1 MRIDEL
7 LSITGGKLIGEY
19 KDISLKNFILDSR
32 KLKKEDC
39 FIALKGKKYDASNFI
54 NDKIKCDVI
63 ITEKYIKL
71 KNKIIIQ
78 VNSTYEILEKLIK
91 YYRDKYNIN
100 VIAITGSN
108 GKTTTKEILYKIL
121 SNKYKVLK
129 NEGNKNNIIGVFET
143 IKNLDDSYDVAIF
156 EVGMNHKG
164 EIKKISDLI
173 KPDIAIITNIGSA
186 HIGNLG
192 SKKNI
197 FKAKMEITSSLKDL
211 LIVNGDSKYLDKTK
225 SYKCGINYN
234 NDLIAYD
241 INLYEKYMIFKIYLD
256 KNYEIKY
263 NNPVKEY
270 IPMIL
275 ECIKAGIYYKV
286 PIDKIID
293 VLNKYESYNKRLK
306 MIKCNDYV
314 IIDDSYNASF
324 ESVKCGLEYLKNIK
338 GDKIIILGDM
348 LELGKYSIKYH
359 KKINELININDT
371 ILTVG
376 NYTKYIYSK
385 HFNNNKELI
394 KYLDQ
399 LNLKGKCIYVK
410 GSNSMHLDEIVDYL
424 KNKTVEII

>member
-225 SYKCGINYN
+225 SYKCGVNYN

-275 ECIKAGIYYKV
+275 ECIKAGIYYKI

-314 IIDDSYNASF
+314 
-324 ESVKCGLEYLKNIK
+324 
-338 GDKIIILGDM
+338 
-348 LELGKYSIKYH
+348 
-359 KKINELININDT
+359 DT